1 MAEKIAE
8 LKKDIAE
15 LEELQKQAVRIKV
28 RDILSIE
35 TRKLISDLI
44 KLEEQQKSVSA
55 APASLANQATN
66 KCYLVTLNNYAWDQ
80 SNKFVKFYVTL
91 QNVQNL
97 PAENITCSFTSKSLE
112 LNVKGL
118 ENKDYVLKINKLLNV
133 INPEDSTWKV
143 KTDMVI
149 ISAAKQEQKEWSH
162 VTEIEKRASDSK
174 KLAPESEKS
183 DDPSEG
189 LLNIMKN
196 MYQQGDDEL
205 KRTITKAWTESM
217 SKGPA
222 F

>member
-1 MAEKIAE
+1 MADKIIE

-15 LEELQKQAVRIKV
+15 LEALHKQATRVKV

-35 TRKLISDLI
+35 TRKLVSEVV
-44 KLEEQQKSVSA
+44 KLEDQEKTTTTIPTTTTTQT
-55 APASLANQATN
+55 TN

-91 QNVQNL
+91 QKVHTL
-97 PAENITCSFTSKSLE
+97 PVENITCTFTNKSLE

-118 ENKDYVLKINKLLNV
+118 ENKDYVLKINKLLYV
-133 INPEDSTWKV
+133 INPDESTWKV

-149 ISAAKQEQKEWSH
+149 INAAKKDHNEWSH

-174 KLAPESEKS
+174 KLAPEAEKS

-189 LLNIMKN
+189 LLNIVKN

-205 KRTITKAWTESM
+205 KRTITKAWTESL